1 MTTTLVTVRYPLTD
15 DSHRTIQRGLE
26 HLTDDSN
33 SLIVLHVTLL
43 QNGDKLS
50 RDRLRTAVESE
61 FGEIPAHYVVRQGYV
76 LEEAIIDEAARQNA
90 DRVLVG
96 KTKRSRLRRR
106 LGQLFGLY
114 PDLEAEL
121 ERNLSTTLEVVE

>member
-1 MTTTLVTVRYPLTD
+1 MATTLASVRYPLND

-26 HLTDDSN
+26 YLTDDGD

-43 QNGDKLS
+43 QNSDKLS
-50 RDRLRTAVESE
+50 RDELRAAVETE
-61 FGEIPAHYVVRQGYV
+61 FGEIPAHYVVRRGYV

-96 KTKRSRLRRR
+96 KTKRNRIRRR

-114 PDLEAEL
+114 PDLEGEL
-121 ERNLSTTLEVVE
+121 SRNLSTTLEIVE